1 MEAQLKLDVVM
12 PKPIKKYSIDLSTFS
27 VRQGLGNLDAEMD
40 KCRRM
45 TYDFSAP
52 PRRATNPLFRDVM
65 FQKINADGII
75 SEVNL

>member
-1 MEAQLKLDVVM
+1 MKLKDKMNGFIIIYSMEAQLKLDVVM

-52 PRRATNPLFRDVM
+52 PRRASNPL
-65 FQKINADGII
+65 
-75 SEVNL
+75 